1 MYLEEEW
8 NVNAQAEWPIELN
21 NFFKTVCKD
30 HLIYLSTKL
39 KIFLK
44 ITDRYIAIEYL
55 DVLKVHYK
63 TSIIYN
69 KQSNI

>member
-30 HLIYLSTKL
+30 HLIYLSTKVIQFFFKL
-39 KIFLK
+39 QIG
-44 ITDRYIAIEYL
+44 
-55 DVLKVHYK
+55 
-63 TSIIYN
+63 TS
-69 KQSNI
+69 Q